1 MSLVAEVLGMIAG
14 TLTTIAFVPQ
24 VLRIYRTKSA
34 RDVSYLTFGMFSV
47 GVALWLIYGV
57 MIDSAAIIAA
67 NVVTLVLATTVLVL
81 KARYHR

>member
-1 MSLVAEVLGMIAG
+1 MVPAVEALGMIAG

-34 RDVSYLTFGMFSV
+34 RDVSYLTFGIFAA
-47 GVALWLIYGV
+47 GVVLWLIYGV
-57 MIDSAAIIAA
+57 LIQSPAMIAA
-67 NVVTLVLATTVLVL
+67 NIVTLVLAGIVIAL

>member
-1 MSLVAEVLGMIAG
+1 MPLAIEVIGMIAG

-34 RDVSYLTFGMFSV
+34 RDVSYLTFGIFSV
-47 GVALWLIYGV
+47 GVVLWLIYGLL
-57 MIDSAAIIAA
+57 IRSPAIIAS
-67 NVVTLVLATTVLVL
+67 NVITLLLATAVLLL

>member
-1 MSLVAEVLGMIAG
+1 MPLATEVIGMVAG

-34 RDVSYLTFGMFSV
+34 RDVSYLTFGIFSV
-47 GVALWLIYGV
+47 GVVLWLIYGV
-57 MIDSAAIIAA
+57 LIRSPAIVAA
-67 NVVTLVLATTVLVL
+67 NVVTLLLAATVLVL

>member
-1 MSLVAEVLGMIAG
+1 MVPAVEALGMIAG

-34 RDVSYLTFGMFSV
+34 RDVSYLTFGIFAA

-57 MIDSAAIIAA
+57 LIGSPAMIAA
-67 NVVTLVLATTVLVL
+67 NIVTLVLAGIVIAL

>member
-1 MSLVAEVLGMIAG
+1 MSPAAEVLGMIAG

-34 RDVSYLTFGMFSV
+34 RDVSYLTFGIYSI
-47 GVALWLIYGV
+47 GVTLWLIYGLV
-57 MIDSAAIIAA
+57 IQSAALIAA
-67 NVVTLVLATTVLVL
+67 NLVTLLLAATVLAL